1 MNKETTME
9 SPDYTNLLDYI
20 NWSGIVNDYAL
31 TSGDLSL
38 EQEMELEKLLKQ
50 YIEQN
55 KWWKQKLK
63 HSLPPF

>member
-1 MNKETTME
+1 ME

-55 KWWKQKLK
+55 K
-63 HSLPPF
+63 